1 MKKPYKIISITLTLL
16 LLLSMQVWAASPG
29 MDKAH
34 TSQYVPVKATNVEMV
49 KKVTVKGG
57 TSKPAK
63 GNSYAATGTL
73 GEPLASGGTK
83 YAIVIGIN
91 DYPGTSSDLQYAIA
105 DADSV
110 FDSLIN
116 DYAFNSSNI
125 IILKDAAASGTNI
138 MKAISD
144 MKTNLKAGD
153 ELVFYYSGHGAKG
166 RAADGD
172 SNNADQSIVVCND
185 DHSNFQ
191 YIWDGQLKAGF
202 TGFKTNR
209 IIFGFDSC
217 LSGGMTVLKEAGR
230 LVNMGCTATGYS
242 YEGAQWGGGHG
253 QFTYYFIVEGLGKM
267 EQSLA
272 DIRPQDQKVSVEE
285 AFDYTKAKCVQQT
298 PTIADG
304 FDKDLIL

>member
-1 MKKPYKIISITLTLL
+1 MKNPYKIISITLTLL
-16 LLLSMQVWAASPG
+16 LFLSMQVWAASPG
-29 MDKAH
+29 IDKAH
-34 TSQYVPVKATNVEMV
+34 PNQYIPVKAANVEMV
-49 KKVTVKGG
+49 KKVTVKGA

-63 GNSYAATGTL
+63 GNSYAATGII

-105 DADSV
+105 DVNSV
-110 FDSLIN
+110 IDSLTN
-116 DYAFNSSNI
+116 YYGFKTSNI
-125 IILKDAAASGTNI
+125 IILKDVAASGTNI
-138 MKAISD
+138 MNAIND

-191 YIWDGQLKAGF
+191 YIWDGTLKEWF

-217 LSGGMTVLKEAGR
+217 LSGGMTVLKESGR
-230 LVNMGCTATGYS
+230 VVNMGCTSTGYS
-242 YEGAQWGGGHG
+242 YEGSQWGGGHG

-267 EQSLA
+267 GQSPA
-272 DIRPQDQKVSVEE
+272 DIRPLDQKVSVEE
-285 AFDYTKAKCVQQT
+285 AFDYTKANCVQQT